1 MHGERS
7 ITSCPCIPYA
17 GDALRVLAECSGL
30 AVCEMTVPSGFA
42 GPPPHVHYDFD
53 EAIYVL
59 SGTLTMVSGR
69 DDPRPAAAG
78 TLIFAPRGTRH
89 TFANPGDKPAQVLD
103 LWSPGSALM
112 FIEDIGAAL
121 PAAGPPDPARLADIY
136 RRHHSAIDW

>member
-1 MHGERS
+1 M
-7 ITSCPCIPYA
+7 A
-17 GDALRVLAECSGL
+17 
-30 AVCEMTVPSGFA
+30 VPSGFA